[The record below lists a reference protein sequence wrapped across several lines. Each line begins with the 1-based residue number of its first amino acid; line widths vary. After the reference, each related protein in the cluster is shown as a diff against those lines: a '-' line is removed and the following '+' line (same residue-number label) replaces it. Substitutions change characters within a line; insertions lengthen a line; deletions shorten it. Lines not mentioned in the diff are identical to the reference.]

1 MNESLQVVN
10 ENRNDGG
17 AIVLDYSKI
26 NSKKIVYRIIKR
38 IFDLI
43 VSIIGMALLLPIVLI
58 VKIAYVLSG
67 DFNSIFFT
75 QKRIGLNGKEFTF
88 YKFRTMIPNA
98 DAALEKLLKEDPA
111 RNEEYKINK
120 KLKDDPRITKVGN
133 VLRKTSL
140 DELPQVFNIF
150 LGEMACIGNRPY
162 LPREKNDMGTYYN
175 TIVSTKPGLT
185 GYWEISLLSN
195 NSPQKF
201 LKGSHKM
208 TTIESIALEQE
219 NNDKLT
225 KVLSISE
232 EKVAHKI
239 KKAIYYTT
247 KKIFDIICAL
257 IGCLML
263 IPVSIITK
271 ISYLLTGDKEPIFF
285 TQKRIGKNG
294 KEFNFYKFRT
304 MIPNADEELKR
315 ILKED
320 KELAKEYKENKKM
333 KHDPR
338 ITKMGGFL
346 RKSSLDELP
355 QFIKVCV

>member
-185 GYWEISLLSN
+185 GYWQVHGRNDVTFERRLELEKYYSEHCG
-195 NSPQKF
+195 
-201 LKGSHKM
+201 LKM
-208 TTIESIALEQE
+208 
-219 NNDKLT
+219 
-225 KVLSISE
+225 
-232 EKVAHKI
+232 
-239 KKAIYYTT
+239 
-247 KKIFDIICAL
+247 DI
-257 IGCLML
+257 G
-263 IPVSIITK
+263 
-271 ISYLLTGDKEPIFF
+271 IFF
-285 TQKRIGKNG
+285 KT
-294 KEFNFYKFRT
+294 F
-304 MIPNADEELKR
+304 
-315 ILKED
+315 
-320 KELAKEYKENKKM
+320 
-333 KHDPR
+333 
-338 ITKMGGFL
+338 
-346 RKSSLDELP
+346 
-355 QFIKVCV
+355 KVVFFGRGAE

>member
-67 DFNSIFFT
+67 NFNSIFFT

-140 DELPQVFNIF
+140 DELPQVFNVF
-150 LGEMACIGNRPY
+150 CY
-162 LPREKNDMGTYYN
+162 
-175 TIVSTKPGLT
+175 
-185 GYWEISLLSN
+185 
-195 NSPQKF
+195 
-201 LKGSHKM
+201 
-208 TTIESIALEQE
+208 
-219 NNDKLT
+219 
-225 KVLSISE
+225 
-232 EKVAHKI
+232 
-239 KKAIYYTT
+239 
-247 KKIFDIICAL
+247 
-257 IGCLML
+257 
-263 IPVSIITK
+263 
-271 ISYLLTGDKEPIFF
+271 
-285 TQKRIGKNG
+285 
-294 KEFNFYKFRT
+294 
-304 MIPNADEELKR
+304 
-315 ILKED
+315 
-320 KELAKEYKENKKM
+320 
-333 KHDPR
+333 
-338 ITKMGGFL
+338 
-346 RKSSLDELP
+346 
-355 QFIKVCV
+355 

>member
-1 MNESLQVVN
+1 
-10 ENRNDGG
+10 
-17 AIVLDYSKI
+17 
-26 NSKKIVYRIIKR
+26 
-38 IFDLI
+38 
-43 VSIIGMALLLPIVLI
+43 
-58 VKIAYVLSG
+58 
-67 DFNSIFFT
+67 
-75 QKRIGLNGKEFTF
+75 
-88 YKFRTMIPNA
+88 
-98 DAALEKLLKEDPA
+98 
-111 RNEEYKINK
+111 
-120 KLKDDPRITKVGN
+120 
-133 VLRKTSL
+133 
-140 DELPQVFNIF
+140 
-150 LGEMACIGNRPY
+150 
-162 LPREKNDMGTYYN
+162 
-175 TIVSTKPGLT
+175 
-185 GYWEISLLSN
+185 
-195 NSPQKF
+195 
-201 LKGSHKM
+201 M

-338 ITKMGGFL
+338 ITKMGRFL

-355 QFIKVCV
+355 QFIIVCV

>member
-140 DELPQVFNIF
+140 DELPQVFNVF
-150 LGEMACIGNRPY
+150 CY
-162 LPREKNDMGTYYN
+162 
-175 TIVSTKPGLT
+175 
-185 GYWEISLLSN
+185 
-195 NSPQKF
+195 
-201 LKGSHKM
+201 
-208 TTIESIALEQE
+208 
-219 NNDKLT
+219 
-225 KVLSISE
+225 
-232 EKVAHKI
+232 
-239 KKAIYYTT
+239 
-247 KKIFDIICAL
+247 
-257 IGCLML
+257 
-263 IPVSIITK
+263 
-271 ISYLLTGDKEPIFF
+271 
-285 TQKRIGKNG
+285 
-294 KEFNFYKFRT
+294 
-304 MIPNADEELKR
+304 
-315 ILKED
+315 
-320 KELAKEYKENKKM
+320 
-333 KHDPR
+333 
-338 ITKMGGFL
+338 
-346 RKSSLDELP
+346 
-355 QFIKVCV
+355 